1 MATSLTNTT
10 LAAALTTSADV
21 CKLTSASGV
30 AVGNFLYV
38 DHECLFVTAINGVY
52 ISIRRGVAGTAA
64 SAHISGARIWT
75 GTPDQIYACDPPS
88 ASAAAAV
95 SVTPWINQYTGDHFV
110 LDDTLQFRKVADAG
124 IYAALPSGFV
134 RKYTTAGA
142 ISIEAGLH
150 ELNTGAA
157 SSMTLAEPTG
167 LPEGATLTI
176 AAKDA
181 YAYTVTLSSGFYGN
195 TTSSDV
201 ATFAGTIGASMT
213 INVVNG
219 KWNVVSLTGVTLG

>member
-75 GTPDQIYACDPPS
+75 GTARSRMRASTPRCPPGSCGSTRPRARS
-88 ASAAAAV
+88 ASRLV
-95 SVTPWINQYTGDHFV
+95 CTN
-110 LDDTLQFRKVADAG
+110 
-124 IYAALPSGFV
+124 
-134 RKYTTAGA
+134 
-142 ISIEAGLH
+142 
-150 ELNTGAA
+150 
-157 SSMTLAEPTG
+157 
-167 LPEGATLTI
+167 
-176 AAKDA
+176 
-181 YAYTVTLSSGFYGN
+181 
-195 TTSSDV
+195 
-201 ATFAGTIGASMT
+201 
-213 INVVNG
+213 
-219 KWNVVSLTGVTLG
+219 